1 MAVSCAALLRASRR
15 ATFAAMIGSGSLPP
29 PAALTPNVYAAGPL
43 DRAEQ
48 HRRDQAWL
56 ADVLVDPT
64 SRFVPVWRDR
74 HLFREDGQD
83 GAAAVFLPVDR
94 AAALMA
100 GGADVCFLGLGGGVA
115 YFSLDLGHLETP
127 DHAPALAGL
136 GSFADLRRIGPLLP
150 RDDGA
155 ILAHARA
162 LVYWHG
168 RHRFCGLCGTA
179 TRSEQGGHQR
189 RCQNPDCGAVHFPRT
204 DPAVIM
210 LVHDGGDRCVLG
222 RQARFPAGMHS
233 TLAGFVEPAESL
245 EDTVAREVF
254 EEVGLRVRDIAYQS
268 SQPWPFPSSLM
279 LGFQAVANFGPLQ
292 IDPQELES
300 ARWFTRSELL
310 QSPEDDCFRLP
321 RADSIARRLI
331 ADWLGTSV

>member
-1 MAVSCAALLRASRR
+1 
-15 ATFAAMIGSGSLPP
+15 MIRPGSLPSP
-29 PAALTPNVYAAGPL
+29 TALTPNVYAAGPL

-48 HRRDQAWL
+48 HRRDEAWL
-56 ADVLVDPT
+56 ANVLAAST

-83 GAAAVFLPVDR
+83 GAAAVFLPADR
-94 AAALMA
+94 GAALMA
-100 GGADVCFLGLGGGVA
+100 GGATVCFLGLCDGVA
-115 YFSLDLGHLETP
+115 HFALDLGHLETP

-150 RDDGA
+150 RDEGA

-162 LVYWHG
+162 LIYWHS
-168 RHRFCGLCGTA
+168 RHRFCGLCGGPTCP
-179 TRSEQGGHQR
+179 EQGGHLR
-189 RCQNPDCGAVHFPRT
+189 RCQTPDCGALHFPRT

-245 EDTVAREVF
+245 EDTVVREVF
-254 EEVGLRVRDIAYQS
+254 EEVGLKVRDVTYQS

-279 LGFQAVANFGPLQ
+279 LGFHAIADFGPLQ
-292 IDPQELES
+292 IDAQELES
-300 ARWFTRSELL
+300 ARWFTRTELL
-310 QSPEDDCFRLP
+310 ESPEDDTFRLP
-321 RADSIARRLI
+321 RTDSIARRLI
-331 ADWLGTSV
+331 ADWLELPR